1 MLHFATV
8 PERLNIAVVG
18 CGYWGPNLAR
28 NFQQLKLARLAVLC
42 DADLARAQEL
52 AVFYAQARAV
62 ANYADVLADP
72 DVHAVALATPA
83 RSHFALAR
91 RALDSGKHVL
101 VEKPL
106 AMTAA
111 ECDELTALAAA
122 RGLTLMVGHTFEY
135 NPAVWKIKDLIAAGH
150 IGEVYYI
157 YANRVNLGR
166 VQSDINALWSIAPH
180 DISIV
185 LYLLEALPV
194 AVSAHGASFLT
205 AGIEDVVFMTL
216 EFPGNVLV
224 HIQASWLDPSK
235 TRRMTVVGSQRMI
248 VYDDVD
254 NEGKIKIYD
263 KGVYRKGDPA
273 YGEFQYRVHS
283 GDIHTPKIDM
293 TEPLANECAHFVD
306 CALTGKS
313 PRTGGASGARTV
325 RVLEAAQ
332 RSLERH
338 GATVSL

>member
-1 MLHFATV
+1 M

-28 NFQQLKLARLAVLC
+28 NFQQLKFAKLAVLC

-62 ANYADVLADP
+62 ANFADVLADP
-72 DVHAVALATPA
+72 EVSALALATPA
-83 RSHFALAR
+83 RTHFELAR
-91 RALDSGKHVL
+91 RALESGKHVL

-106 AMTAA
+106 AMTGAQC
-111 ECDELTALAAA
+111 EELTALAAG

-135 NPAVWKIKDLIAAGH
+135 NPAVWKIKELIGAGH
-150 IGEVYYI
+150 IGQLYYI

-185 LYLLEALPV
+185 LCLLEAMPY
-194 AVSAHGASFLT
+194 AVSAHGAAFLT
-205 AGIEDVVFMTL
+205 GGIEDVVFMTL
-216 EFPGNVLV
+216 TFPQNVLV

-235 TRRMTVVGSQRMI
+235 TRRMTIVGSRRMI

-254 NEGKIKIYD
+254 NEAKIKIYD

-283 GDIHTPKIDM
+283 GDIHIPKIDM
-293 TEPLANECAHFVD
+293 TEPLANECAHFVE
-306 CALTGKS
+306 CALSGRP
-313 PRTGGASGARTV
+313 PRTDGASGGRTV

-332 RSLERH
+332 RSLELK
-338 GATVSL
+338 GEAVNL